1 MRRIG
6 RHTDYADAE
15 LLGSLYVHIVET
27 GTAQGYQ
34 LHAIARHT
42 LNDTSV
48 ALCIDEDTHG
58 VGSLSQRNGIQA
70 ETLFVVLNVETE
82 VLIHLGEVLAV
93 VALRIEKRYSYCH
106 NLK

>member
-6 RHTDYADAE
+6 WYTDYADVE

-34 LHAIARHT
+34 LHAIACHAF
-42 LNDTSV
+42 NDTSV
-48 ALCIDEDTHG
+48 TLCINEDTDG
-58 VGSLSQRNGIQA
+58 VSPLSQRNGVQA

-82 VLIHLGEVLAV
+82 VLIHLGEVLAI